1 MKSKRKNSVV
11 TSAPGSGRTTAGD
24 IVIMIV
30 IALLSATCILPFVHV
45 LAKSLSSNSDVLAN
59 SVILLPKHLTFE
71 AYREVFEDGQ
81 MVHSL
86 VYTMKMTLIFTVMG
100 MAVTICAAYPLSRKR
115 LKGRAFFALFITV
128 TMYFG
133 AGLIPTYL
141 LYKDLR
147 LLNTMWVLILPLM
160 FSPYNMLVMKSN
172 FQSNIPDSLE
182 ESAFLDGANNLQ
194 ILLRIVLPLSKPILA
209 TLALWYAVG
218 RWNAYADAKYYI
230 TAKSLQPIQYLLSNM
245 ILSTSEAIS
254 LSEGSMATTTPEV
267 QEAAMTMF
275 ATLPILIVYP
285 FVQKY
290 FVKGTMI
297 GAIKG

>member
-1 MKSKRKNSVV
+1 MSRKKNSVV
-11 TSAPGSGRTTAGD
+11 TSAPGSGRVTIGD
-24 IVIMIV
+24 FVIMAFIL
-30 IALLSATCILPFVHV
+30 LLSATCILPFVHV

-59 SVILLPKHLTFE
+59 NVILIPKHLTFE
-71 AYREVFEDGQ
+71 AYRAVLADKQ
-81 MVHSL
+81 MIHSL
-86 VYTMKMTLIFTVMG
+86 LYTVEMTAVFTALG
-100 MAVTICAAYPLSRKR
+100 MVVTICAAYPLSRKR
-115 LKGRAFFALFITV
+115 LKGRSFFALFITI

-141 LYKDLR
+141 LYKSLN
-147 LLNTMWVLILPLM
+147 LLDTMWVLILPLM

-182 ESAFLDGANNLQ
+182 ESAFLDGAGNIQ
-194 ILLRIVLPLSKPILA
+194 ILIKIVLPLSKPIMA

-230 TAKSLQPIQYLLSNM
+230 TSKALQPIQYLLSNM
-245 ILSTSEAIS
+245 ILSTSDAIS

-275 ATLPILIVYP
+275 ATIPILVVYP

>member
-1 MKSKRKNSVV
+1 MKKKKNSVV
-11 TSAPGSGRTTAGD
+11 TSAPGSGRVTIGD
-24 IVIMIV
+24 FVIMAFIL
-30 IALLSATCILPFVHV
+30 ILSATCILPFVHV

-59 SVILLPKHLTFE
+59 NVVLLPKHMTFE
-71 AYREVFEDGQ
+71 AYRAVLSDRQ
-81 MVHSL
+81 MIHSL
-86 VYTMKMTLIFTVMG
+86 LYTVEMTAVFTALG
-100 MAVTICAAYPLSRKR
+100 MVVTICAAYPLSRKR
-115 LKGRAFFALFITV
+115 LKGRSFFALFITI

-141 LYKDLR
+141 LYKSLN
-147 LLNTMWVLILPLM
+147 LLDTMWVLILPLM

-182 ESAFLDGANNLQ
+182 ESAFLDGAGNIQ
-194 ILLRIVLPLSKPILA
+194 ILIKIVLPLSKPIMA

-230 TAKSLQPIQYLLSNM
+230 TSKSLQPIQYLLSNM
-245 ILSTSEAIS
+245 ILSTSDAIS

-275 ATLPILIVYP
+275 ATIPILVVYP